1 MGPTPALLK
10 YLQSRVLDT
19 DKEKGA
25 AHSYDH
31 NTLLM
36 LFLLH
41 WNDMSMP
48 TTDSQLLGILYS
60 SSPILCEKHFFEF
73 RPV

>member
-10 YLQSRVLDT
+10 YLQSRMLDT

-25 AHSYDH
+25 ANLFDH

-41 WNDMSMP
+41 
-48 TTDSQLLGILYS
+48 
-60 SSPILCEKHFFEF
+60 
-73 RPV
+73 

>member
-31 NTLLM
+31 NMLLM

-41 WNDMSMP
+41 
-48 TTDSQLLGILYS
+48 
-60 SSPILCEKHFFEF
+60 
-73 RPV
+73 